1 MKYGGWG
8 VVVVDAKLKKITED
22 TLLPLGVVLILFGF
36 VSWLTTL
43 FNETRQHT
51 DQIVEIKTEL
61 RIQNEKL
68 DRVLE
73 KLARIDGSLDA
84 SKGMKNVT
92 P

>member
-1 MKYGGWG
+1 M
-8 VVVVDAKLKKITED
+8 VNTSLKKITED

-61 RIQNEKL
+61 RVQNDKL

-73 KLARIDGSLDA
+73 KLARIEGALEA
-84 SKGMKNVT
+84 SKGSKK
-92 P
+92 